1 MTGRRLNGVA
11 YWNQMSHALSTLESV
26 PAKPRS
32 ASAEGLPEASEKL
45 LFQKLFKLPPLER
58 IKLIKRGISAKWFLK
73 VSERMGMSKRSLY
86 KTIGVAKAT
95 VTHKARQNSRLDEN
109 ASEKVL
115 AMMMLL
121 GQVESMI
128 EESGTAEGFD
138 ASAWMAD
145 WLDSPQ
151 PALGGNR
158 PGDLMDTADGRAL
171 VSDLLARMQSG
182 AYA

>member
-1 MTGRRLNGVA
+1 
-11 YWNQMSHALSTLESV
+11 MSHALSTHELLST
-26 PAKPRS
+26 KPRQ
-32 ASAEGLPEASEKL
+32 ASGEGLPEASDEL
-45 LFQKLFKLPPLER
+45 LFRKLFKLPPLER
-58 IKLIKRGISAKWFLK
+58 IKLIKRGISARWFLK

-95 VTHKARQNSRLDEN
+95 VTRRARHNSRLDEN
-109 ASEKVL
+109 ATERVL
-115 AMMMLL
+115 AMMTLL
-121 GQVESMI
+121 GQVESMV
-128 EESGTAEGFD
+128 EESGTIEGFD
-138 ASAWMAD
+138 ASAWTAD
-145 WLDSPQ
+145 WLASPQ